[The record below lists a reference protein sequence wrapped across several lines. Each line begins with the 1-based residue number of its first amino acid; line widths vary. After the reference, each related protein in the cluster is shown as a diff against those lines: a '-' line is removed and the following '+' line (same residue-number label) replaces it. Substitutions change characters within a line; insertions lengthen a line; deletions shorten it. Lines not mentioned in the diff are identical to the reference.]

1 MKKLLGY
8 TEFYVAIVILLMA
21 AAIAIVN
28 PAFLSLQNLF
38 GLLKS
43 FSVIGIMAVGIL
55 FVLILGGTPD
65 VSFTAIAQMAEYAV
79 VIITLQMGGNIIL
92 AFLMAAVM
100 GTLLGSV
107 NGFILHFFRVPTII
121 VSIATFNIYFGLL
134 YVFSEGQVVYVVHEM
149 FRNFADINVLTLTAA
164 NGKAFGLELMPIIW
178 LAVLL
183 LGWFILKHTTLGRN
197 IYAIGGNETAA
208 RRVGINVFRAR
219 IFVFSFVGFLSG
231 IAGVVHATIVQSAI
245 PNSIVGK
252 ELDVIAAAVLGGA
265 SVFGGRGTVVGT
277 FLGVALFAVMSNG
290 LTLLRISSYWYDVL
304 IGAVIMISITVNAL
318 QALRRQQLRANVNVE
333 GETAEEQPA

>member
-8 TEFYVAIVILLMA
+8 TEFYVALVILAMA
-21 AAIAIVN
+21 VVITILN
-28 PAFLSLQNLF
+28 PAFLTFQNLF

-65 VSFTAIAQMAEYAV
+65 VSFTAIAQVVEYTV
-79 VIITLQMGGNIIL
+79 VLITLQMGGSILL

-100 GTLLGSV
+100 GTILGSV

-134 YVFSEGQVVYVVHEM
+134 YVFTEGQVIYEVHEM
-149 FRNFADINVLTLTAA
+149 FRNFAEIDVFTLTNAQ
-164 NGKAFGLELMPIIW
+164 GQQFGLELQPIIW
-178 LAVLL
+178 FAVLL
-183 LGWFILKHTTLGRN
+183 LGWFILQHTTLGRN

-219 IFVFSFVGFLSG
+219 VFVFSFVGFLAG
-231 IAGVVHATIVQSAI
+231 IAGIVHATIVQSAI
-245 PNSIVGK
+245 PNSMVGT

-265 SVFGGRGTVVGT
+265 SVFGGRGKVVGT
-277 FLGVALFAVMSNG
+277 FLGVALFAIMNNG

-304 IGAVIMISITVNAL
+304 IGLVIMISITINAL
-318 QALRRQQLRANVNVE
+318 QAIRRERLKVNVNVE
-333 GETAEEQPA
+333 GEQEKTA

>member
-21 AAIAIVN
+21 IAISIVN

-65 VSFTAIAQMAEYAV
+65 VSFTAIAQVAEYAV
-79 VIITLQMGGNIIL
+79 VIVTLQMGGSIIL

-107 NGFILHFFRVPTII
+107 NGFILHYFRVPTII

-134 YVFSEGQVVYVVHEM
+134 YVFSEGQVVYEVHEM
-149 FRNFADINVLTLTAA
+149 FRNFANINVFTLTAE
-164 NGKAFGLELMPIIW
+164 NGNQFGLELMPIIW

-290 LTLLRISSYWYDVL
+290 LTLLKISSYWYDVL

-318 QALRRQQLRANVNVE
+318 QALRRQRLRVNVNVE
-333 GETAEEQPA
+333 GEETKEQPA